1 MVAANVEDCEVLDI
15 EDMIKRWRPRLRRC
29 VMITIAT
36 FLLIGSLSTVA
47 IASPE
52 KAPVVLDGQVL
63 FSVGES
69 GNFTAQERANSI
81 NQTLAREAQ
90 IQESPEI
97 RVEQEDGLTILR
109 SDDRYL
115 LTVTE
120 NDLQNAAW
128 PSTQALIWRSSLQD
142 ALDRAQAERNPV
154 YQRETMRW
162 MGLMLVGSLLL
173 LVIVRQITTRLSRRL
188 MQAIDNPSAFISTWA
203 EPASLLVR
211 LIRWAAELGLAIGLL
226 FLISEQLPQTRTW
239 RYRLLRLWNDPL
251 IPINDGVSKSLAD
264 LVLLML
270 ISLGLWFGVSIL
282 SRWFKLKISR
292 RAGRESATYEVIAT
306 LVQYVL
312 VILGLLI
319 VLPLWGI
326 NLASLAVLGSFLGVG
341 LGFGVQNIISN
352 FVSGLIIAV
361 ERPIKVGDFVTVGDF
376 QGTVTQVGSR
386 STQIRTQDQVTI
398 IVPNSRF
405 LENEVINRS
414 HDDTISRLHIPVGV
428 AYNSPIVLVRKALL
442 ESATQHREVLLRP
455 EPQVWFIEFGDSA
468 LNFELL
474 VWTVEPKE
482 QQRLKSDL
490 NYRIE
495 ANLRKYG
502 IEVPFPQRDLN
513 VRSPH
518 LQTLVNT
525 MLQKQGVELPP
536 EPTPSSEDNSL
547 AFLDVAPETSTIE
560 QFSSR
565 DIEQLVATMRGP
577 EGIAIEERRYRFNV
591 YPRCF
596 VGTEAVTWLMQ
607 HHDCCRESAV
617 AIGQM
622 LGDRGIIHHI
632 SDDHPFED
640 AYLFYRFYADE

>member
-1 MVAANVEDCEVLDI
+1 
-15 EDMIKRWRPRLRRC
+15 MIKRRFQRFQKGFQQCL
-29 VMITIAT
+29 VLAIAT
-36 FLLIGSLSTVA
+36 LFFIGGITTTALAGV
-47 IASPE
+47 E

-69 GNFTAQERANSI
+69 GNFTARERAAAI
-81 NQTLAREAQ
+81 NRTLANEANN
-90 IQESPEI
+90 QESPEI
-97 RVEQEDGLTILR
+97 RVEQEEGLTILR
-109 SDDRYL
+109 SGDRYL

-128 PSTQALIWRSSLQD
+128 PNTQALIWRSQLKK
-142 ALDRAQAERNPV
+142 ALERAQVERTPA
-154 YQRETMRW
+154 YQRETILW
-162 MGLMLVGSLLL
+162 MGLMLVGSFVLF
-173 LVIVRQITTRLSRRL
+173 VVVRQVTTRLSRRL
-188 MQAIDNPSAFISTWA
+188 MRAIDNPSAFISTWA

-211 LIRWAAELGLAIGLL
+211 VIRWAAELGLAIGLL
-226 FLISEQLPQTRTW
+226 FIISERLPQTRTW
-239 RYRLLRLWNDPL
+239 RYRVLRIWSDPL
-251 IPINDGVSKSLAD
+251 IPLNEGVTKSIAD
-264 LVLLML
+264 LVLLVL
-270 ISLGLWFGVSIL
+270 VSLGLWFGVSIL
-282 SRWFKLKISR
+282 SRWFKMSISR
-292 RAGRESATYEVIAT
+292 RAGRESSTYEVIAT
-306 LVQYVL
+306 LVQYIL
-312 VILGLLI
+312 VVLGLLI

-326 NLASLAVLGSFLGVG
+326 NLASLAILGSFLGVG

-352 FVSGLIIAV
+352 FVSGLIIAI
-361 ERPIKVGDFVTVGDF
+361 ERPIKVGDFITVGDF

-414 HDDTISRLHIPVGV
+414 HDNTVSRLHIPVGV
-428 AYNSPIVLVRKALL
+428 GYDSPIALVRKALL

-482 QQRLKSDL
+482 QQRIKSDL

-513 VRSPH
+513 VRSPQ
-518 LQTLVNT
+518 LQTWVNT
-525 MLQKQGVELPP
+525 LLQQQGVELPP
-536 EPTPSSEDNSL
+536 EPTPVSDDEAL
-547 AFLDVAPETSTIE
+547 AFLDVAPEMSSIE

-565 DIEQLVATMRGP
+565 DIEQLVAAMRGS
-577 EGIAIEERRYRFNV
+577 EGITIEERRYRFNV

-596 VGTEAVTWLMQ
+596 IGSEAVTWLMQ
-607 HHDCCRESAV
+607 HHDCCRDSAV
-617 AIGQM
+617 AIGRM

-632 SDDHPFED
+632 TDDHPFED